1 MNPHWVPR
9 KPASRSRPT
18 HSPRPETP
26 LSIVESFVTDDRVLH
41 KCRVTPL
48 CDWIYCYHYYAHNGD
63 TYGWSLQA
71 LKTAATLITY
81 AVDTMSQHIIDVE
94 AALDEDIHE
103 DEDDYQSTLSE
114 NTASDEDENEQAA
127 LIEQKREETEDD
139 QCERE
144 RKELQFRQ
152 IFQLECSVQLLLAS
166 FEKGEAAVMIE
177 DRIRECQRVLIMI
190 VGTRENGECL

>member
-1 MNPHWVPR
+1 
-9 KPASRSRPT
+9 
-18 HSPRPETP
+18 
-26 LSIVESFVTDDRVLH
+26 
-41 KCRVTPL
+41 
-48 CDWIYCYHYYAHNGD
+48 
-63 TYGWSLQA
+63 
-71 LKTAATLITY
+71 
-81 AVDTMSQHIIDVE
+81 MSQDIIDVE

-127 LIEQKREETEDD
+127 LIEQKREETEEE